1 MHRNALLR
9 RVANGRVANGRSAKA
24 PALLLVAC
32 AIAAASLGAIG
43 VCYSLTREAPSAA
56 PAPAP
61 APESPQAAKPA
72 VRSDEDGTA
81 TAASLPARA
90 RPANPTEPEPRVR
103 VELLDNGFFADPNA
117 DAVDR
122 DGIRRI
128 PWWRSTR
135 GMAQLVELDPTLAP
149 RVTPRDAFKERAF
162 AFAAQTKGAEFVE
175 QPLAAYAPYA
185 RSLVVRG
192 KLRGQGRV
200 SVLDGS
206 GGVAQFEFGPATDW
220 QTFEI
225 KGDAVAAQ
233 YGREPMPRFLLRF
246 EAANPSV
253 SALWRELSG
262 SVELPCPSE
271 AALREELH
279 GLLTWIFHEN
289 ITRGLDSVGPVKSG
303 YWAHDFDAITGER
316 LATLEV
322 SAFFSLF
329 DHLRIGVE
337 AGGDAEWGAALD
349 QFASHLFAH
358 GLHPDTGLPRMWDC
372 TRDVARDDVPLEIAL
387 TLGFLIDLA
396 EGGHERWSTRARDAA
411 LRLGETI
418 LARGLLPDGGIAA
431 SYYPAT
437 GAVNPNVGQ
446 LRRLDVLSQVAR
458 LSTLKRDPRYI
469 AAVREALAAFEYTQL
484 WSGTWQQIDPAFDD
498 EFGHYGARAI
508 SSWKA
513 VPTEPLFRTLA
524 LGGWHHFAPLWRD
537 AVRLGGNCAADQV
550 RCWVMMLDVA
560 ELEPKEAPQIHELV
574 RAAVRGHFKGEQS
587 GTGAWADLTVID
599 FDTQTTF
606 AKKVGDFPGAPQ
618 NLLHGLAAV
627 YEKRAGMRTDETR
640 AMFTTVLRSSVSA
653 YKRPHGFL
661 IEGEVDGPN
670 TAKGSLRLLLGIV
683 KMYAK
688 L

>member
-1 MHRNALLR
+1 MPKMSREEPRMRGRMLL
-9 RVANGRVANGRSAKA
+9 GRLARA
-24 PALLLVAC
+24 PRAAVRG
-32 AIAAASLGAIG
+32 AAAVLSATALCHACLH
-43 VCYSLTREAPSAA
+43 VAPGDSAPLSAQIANVAA
-56 PAPAP
+56 PA
-61 APESPQAAKPA
+61 
-72 VRSDEDGTA
+72 
-81 TAASLPARA
+81 
-90 RPANPTEPEPRVR
+90 ANEPRLR
-103 VELLDNGFFADPNA
+103 VELLDNGFFADPNPE
-117 DAVDR
+117 AVDR
-122 DGIRRI
+122 DGILRI
-128 PWWRSTR
+128 PWWRSSR
-135 GMAQLVELDPTLAP
+135 GMAQLVELDSSLAP
-149 RVTPRDAFKERAF
+149 RVTPRDPFKERAF

-175 QPLAAYAPYA
+175 QPVAAFAPYA

-192 KLRGQGRV
+192 KVRGQGRV
-200 SVLDGS
+200 LVSDGNAK
-206 GGVAQFEFGPATDW
+206 VAQFDVGPAPDW
-220 QTFEI
+220 QSFEI
-225 KGDAVAAQ
+225 RGDAIAAQ
-233 YGREPMPRFLLRF
+233 YGQEPMPRFVVRF
-246 EAANPSV
+246 EGARADAT
-253 SALWRELSG
+253 ALWRELSA

-279 GLLTWIFHEN
+279 GLLTWIFREN
-289 ITRGLDSVGPVKSG
+289 IERGIDSVGPVKSG
-303 YWAHDFDAITGER
+303 YWTHDFDAITGER
-316 LATLEV
+316 ISTLEV

-329 DHLRIGVE
+329 DHLRIAVQ

-349 QFASHLFAH
+349 TFANHLFTQ

-372 TRDVARDDVPLEIAL
+372 TRDVARDDVPLEIGL

-396 EGGHERWSTRARDAA
+396 EGGSERWSTQARAAA
-411 LRLGETI
+411 LKIGETI
-418 LARGLLPDGGIAA
+418 LAHGLLPDGGIAA

-446 LRRLDVLSQVAR
+446 LRRLDVLAQVAR
-458 LSTLKRDPRYI
+458 LSALTRDPRYA

-484 WSGTWQQIDPAFDD
+484 WSGSWQQIDPAFDD

-508 SSWKA
+508 TSWKA
-513 VPTEPLFRTLA
+513 VPTEPLFKSLA

-550 RCWVMMLDVA
+550 RCWVMLLDVA
-560 ELEPKEAPQIHELV
+560 ELEPKEAPQILELV

-599 FDTQTTF
+599 YDTQTTF
-606 AKKVGDFPGAPQ
+606 AKKVGDYPGAPQ

-627 YEKRAGMRTDETR
+627 YEKSAGLRTDETR
-640 AMFTTVLRSSVSA
+640 ALYTTVLRSSVAA
-653 YKRPHGFL
+653 YKRTHGFL

>member
-1 MHRNALLR
+1 MRGNTRLR
-9 RVANGRVANGRSAKA
+9 RVASAPVLALVTALAVAA
-24 PALLLVAC
+24 V
-32 AIAAASLGAIG
+32 LGTTG
-43 VCYSLTREAPSAA
+43 VCHALTRSA

-61 APESPQAAKPA
+61 APQPPRAEESAA
-72 VRSDEDGTA
+72 RSVD
-81 TAASLPARA
+81 A
-90 RPANPTEPEPRVR
+90 RPASAAPAQAPAQPSAPSGPEPRVR
-103 VELLDNGFFADPNA
+103 VELLDNGYFADANA

-149 RVTPRDAFKERAF
+149 RVTPRDPFKERAF
-162 AFAAQTKGAEFVE
+162 GFAAQTKGAEFVE

-192 KLRGQGRV
+192 KLRGHGRV
-200 SVLDGS
+200 LVIDGS
-206 GGVAQFEFGPATDW
+206 GATAQFEFGPATDW

-225 KGDAVAAQ
+225 RGDAVAAQ
-233 YGREPMPRFLLRF
+233 YGREPTPRFVVRF
-246 EAANPSV
+246 EGAHGDAA
-253 SALWRELSG
+253 ALWRELSG

-279 GLLTWIFHEN
+279 ALLTWIFHEN
-289 ITRGLDSVGPVKSG
+289 IERGLDAVGPVKSG
-303 YWAHDFDAITGER
+303 YWAHDFDAVTGER

-329 DHLRIGVE
+329 DHLRIGVQTS
-337 AGGDAEWGAALD
+337 GDAEWAAALD
-349 QFASHLFAH
+349 TFANHLFTQ

-372 TRDVARDDVPLEIAL
+372 TSDAARDDVPLEIAL

-396 EGGHERWSTRARDAA
+396 EGGNERWSTPARAAA
-411 LRLGETI
+411 LKMGETI

-458 LSTLKRDPRYI
+458 LSTLKKDPRYI
-469 AAVREALAAFEYTQL
+469 AAVREALATFEYTQL

-513 VPTEPLFRTLA
+513 VPNEPLFRNLA

-560 ELEPKEAPQIHELV
+560 QLEPKEAPQILELV
-574 RAAVRGHFKGEQS
+574 RAALRGHFKGEQS
-587 GTGAWADLTVID
+587 GVGAWCDLTVID
-599 FDTQTTF
+599 YDTPYTF

-618 NLLHGLAAV
+618 NLLHGLSAV
-627 YEKRAGMRTDETR
+627 YEKDTGLRTDETR
-640 AMFTTVLRSSVSA
+640 AMFTTVLRSSVAA

-661 IEGEVDGPN
+661 IEGEVAGPN
-670 TAKGSLRLLLGIV
+670 TAKGSLRVLLGIV